1 MKNDPVRVLH
11 VFIGMNRSGV
21 PVMLTNYHREIDKTK
36 VQFDYAVETAERSYF
51 DDEIEAMGGI
61 IHRIGFSG
69 KQIRFYLKLARIIRR
84 GQYNIVHSHM
94 NYINSMVMLV
104 AFLFGVK
111 NRISHSHNTYK
122 GRNHF
127 KRVIHSVARLFIRL
141 FSTEYFA
148 CSSAAGEVLYGS
160 KNMAKVKVIHNA
172 INSGLFTYDP
182 DMGCNTKKKLG
193 IEGSFVIGH
202 VGGFLPLKNHVF
214 LIEIFHE
221 IHKILKN
228 SILVLVGDGRL
239 KEKIEDMVHGMNIT
253 EKVLF
258 LGARSDIA
266 ELLMAFDCMI
276 IPSLS
281 EGLSIALIEGQAA
294 GLKCFASDKV
304 AMESDISGLVEFI
317 PLDSGAYNW
326 ATRAV
331 EFLQSDFN
339 RIPMG
344 DVISANGYDI
354 FEEVLKL
361 QKIYIGK
368 GQNGQRKHRKG

>member
-1 MKNDPVRVLH
+1 M
-11 VFIGMNRSGV
+11 
-21 PVMLTNYHREIDKTK
+21 
-36 VQFDYAVETAERSYF
+36 
-51 DDEIEAMGGI
+51 
-61 IHRIGFSG
+61 
-69 KQIRFYLKLARIIRR
+69 
-84 GQYNIVHSHM
+84 
-94 NYINSMVMLV
+94 
-104 AFLFGVK
+104 
-111 NRISHSHNTYK
+111 
-122 GRNHF
+122 
-127 KRVIHSVARLFIRL
+127 
-141 FSTEYFA
+141 
-148 CSSAAGEVLYGS
+148 
-160 KNMAKVKVIHNA
+160 
-172 INSGLFTYDP
+172 
-182 DMGCNTKKKLG
+182 
-193 IEGSFVIGH
+193 
-202 VGGFLPLKNHVF
+202 
-214 LIEIFHE
+214 
-221 IHKILKN
+221 
-228 SILVLVGDGRL
+228 VLVGDGRL